1 MQDSEEHR
9 TSRLRLS
16 FARHR
21 LRSFRSQLSA
31 VAASNFPHLDAKE
44 ALEFINAHAELQT
57 SRLLIDPAADAELID
72 SICEQVAIFVQ
83 RYTRTLGFI
92 LRSTNV
98 RNPFELHYHLK
109 GFVRRL
115 IGDEARLIL
124 SSEWEFIP
132 FTYPM
137 TLALLPSFALVGL
150 PASESDNVLVTPLA
164 GHEIGHSAWLYHK
177 LGPETEPSFAASIDR
192 CMEALET
199 ETQRVI
205 ETLRL
210 GEFGKQVIRQ
220 HCLSYGMLQLEE
232 IFCDAIGLGSFG
244 TAYLHSYEYFLAPGG
259 GTRALEYPSDLSR
272 LEYLKVSAAKLG
284 VEFEDS
290 VFDRWQDSVE
300 AAGTNKDLLTILDT
314 SVREA
319 VDEVIGKAFDLLH
332 SRVVPIPASAHVD
345 RILGAFQ
352 RGEPDAEGGSL
363 PEVVSAGWRFVRDRQ
378 GLSGDEEVKDFR
390 TLGDLMLKSVEV
402 TEFLERTKDA

>member
-1 MQDSEEHR
+1 VQDSEEHP
-9 TSRLRLS
+9 TSRLRLA
-16 FARHR
+16 FASHR
-21 LRSFRSQLSA
+21 LRSFQSQLSA
-31 VAASNFPHLDAKE
+31 VAGSNFPHVDARE
-44 ALEFINAHAELQT
+44 ALEFIRAHADLQT
-57 SRLLIDPAADAELID
+57 SRLAIDPASDPAVVDG
-72 SICEQVAIFVQ
+72 ICEQVAIFVQ

-109 GFVRRL
+109 KFVTSL
-115 IGDEARLIL
+115 IGGEARLIL

-137 TLALLPSFALVGL
+137 TLALLPAFALVGL

-177 LGPETEPSFAASIDR
+177 IGSEIEGTLASNIDG
-192 CMEALET
+192 CMETLAA

-232 IFCDAIGLGSFG
+232 IFCDTIGVGFFG

-259 GTRALEYPSDLSR
+259 GTRALEYPSDSDRLS
-272 LEYLKVSAAKLG
+272 YLKASATKLG
-284 VEFEDS
+284 VPFDESIFE
-290 VFDRWQDSVE
+290 RWQDSTD
-300 AAGTNKDLLTILDT
+300 GQGSNKDLVTILDA
-314 SVREA
+314 A
-319 VDEVIGKAFDLLH
+319 VEKTVDQTIDRAADLLA
-332 SRVVPIPASAHVD
+332 SKGVSTPNSDVVN
-345 RILGAFQ
+345 RILAAFE
-352 RGEPDAEGGSL
+352 RSEPDAEGGSL
-363 PEVVSAGWRFVRDRQ
+363 PEVVSAGWEYVRHQ
-378 GLSGDEEVKDFR
+378 NGLAADGDVSRFR

-402 TEFLERTKDA
+402 AEFLERTKDA